1 MLARFISFSLIAFLC
16 FPVVDVKAQNLP
28 NGLVYLSKFA
38 PEISQD
44 MRYATANN
52 FTGKPVIGYNAAQC
66 ILGKQTAKALKK
78 ANAALLQQGYTL
90 QVLDCYRPVRAVK
103 SFVKWVSKGSKT
115 NAKYYPRILR
125 SQLIAKGYIGSKSSH
140 SSGASV
146 DLTLL
151 KIEDGKTLKIDMG
164 TPFDFFDPRSHT
176 KSQKINAPA
185 RANRMRLVKIMTKYG
200 FKNYKREWWHFNF
213 RAEPLRKRRFDFVI
227 ENPN

>member
-1 MLARFISFSLIAFLC
+1 MLARIISVSLTAFLC
-16 FPVVDVKAQNLP
+16 FPVIDSEAQNLP
-28 NGLVYLSKFA
+28 NGMVYLSKFA
-38 PEISQD
+38 PEISQN

-52 FTGKPVIGYNAAQC
+52 FTGKPIVGYNAAQC
-66 ILGKQTAKALKK
+66 ILGAKTAKALKQVDI
-78 ANAALLQQGYTL
+78 ALRQKGYAL

-103 SFVKWVSKGSKT
+103 SFVKWVSKGGKT
-115 NAKYYPRILR
+115 NANYHPRVRR
-125 SQLIAKGYIGSKSSH
+125 SLLITKGYIGSKSTH

-151 KIEDGKTLKIDMG
+151 KIEDRKSVIVDMG

-176 KSQKINAPA
+176 NSRKISAAA

>member
-1 MLARFISFSLIAFLC
+1 MRWVIASLWGILIVYLTAVTTFAE
-16 FPVVDVKAQNLP
+16 PLP
-28 NGLVYLSKFA
+28 NKMIYLSNSA

-44 MRYATANN
+44 MRYASNNN
-52 FTGKPVIGYNAAQC
+52 FTTNIVSGYQAAQC
-66 ILGKQTAKALKK
+66 ILGKETAKALKK
-78 ANAALLQQGYTL
+78 ANTALRQQGYAL

-103 SFVKWVSKGSKT
+103 SFVKWVSRARGYNSQ
-115 NAKYYPRILR
+115 YHPRVRR
-125 SQLIAKGYIGSKSSH
+125 SQLITKGYIGAKSTH

-151 KIEDGKTLKIDMG
+151 KIEDRKSVIVDMG

-176 KSQKINAPA
+176 NSRKISAAA

>member
-1 MLARFISFSLIAFLC
+1 MLVRLIAFSLIEFLC
-16 FPVVDVKAQNLP
+16 FPIVESNALNLP
-28 NGLVYLSKFA
+28 NGLVYLSKIS

-52 FTGKPVIGYNAAQC
+52 FTGKRVIGYNAAHC
-66 ILGKQTAKALKK
+66 ILGVKTAKALKR
-78 ANAALLQQGYTL
+78 ADTALRQQGYAI

-103 SFVKWVSKGSKT
+103 SFVKWVSRANGYNSE
-115 NAKYYPRILR
+115 YYPRVRR
-125 SQLIAKGYIGSKSSH
+125 SQLITKGYIGAKSTH

-151 KIEDGKTLKIDMG
+151 KIEDGKSLKIDMG
-164 TPFDFFDPRSHT
+164 TPFDFFDPQSHT
-176 KSQKINAPA
+176 KSQKISAPA

-200 FKNYKREWWHFNF
+200 FTNYKREWWHFNF